1 MSTTE
6 LQPILVT
13 AVNSRP
19 PQFSDISLLFLNILL
34 TSVFCLRDECRE
46 LKTIVMLTLVLGDWL
61 AVLIGT
67 SVLHENFWIA
77 LCSTCSTPAVLLHTG
92 WTCLFKVVALR
103 SVVVVVLCAVFALSC
118 AVLSFPVLC
127 CLLVF
132 CTSCCMSAA
141 SCRGAALC
149 CVVLRCSVLYCVVL
163 CLRWAALSCAVLCLR
178 CSVLGCAVLGCAM
191 LSCAVLCCAV
201 PCAVHVP
208 CVVLC
213 CGVLCSTV

>member
-34 TSVFCLRDECRE
+34 TSVFCLRDECRG

-127 CLLVF
+127 CLRCVLYFLLHECGVV
-132 CTSCCMSAA
+132 SWCCVV
-141 SCRGAALC
+141 LC
-149 CVVLRCSVLYCVVL
+149 CAVLRCSVLYCVVL
-163 CLRWAALSCAVLCLR
+163 CLR
-178 CSVLGCAVLGCAM
+178 
-191 LSCAVLCCAV
+191 
-201 PCAVHVP
+201 
-208 CVVLC
+208 
-213 CGVLCSTV
+213 

>member
-149 CVVLRCSVLYCVVL
+149 CVVLCCVVQCCIVLCCVCVELHCPVLCCVYVVL
-163 CLRWAALSCAVLCLR
+163 CLAVLCW
-178 CSVLGCAVLGCAM
+178 
-191 LSCAVLCCAV
+191 AVLC
-201 PCAVHVP
+201 
-208 CVVLC
+208 
-213 CGVLCSTV
+213 